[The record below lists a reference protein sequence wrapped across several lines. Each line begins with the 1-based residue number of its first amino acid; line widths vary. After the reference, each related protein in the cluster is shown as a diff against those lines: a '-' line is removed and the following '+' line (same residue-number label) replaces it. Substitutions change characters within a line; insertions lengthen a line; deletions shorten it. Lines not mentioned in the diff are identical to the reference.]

1 MNEFSSV
8 LPYALISLLGV
19 FLSSVSQVML
29 KKAAMRKYDSVLKE
43 YLNPLVIFAYAIF
56 FSTTQLGVLAY
67 KGMPVSLG
75 PVLETTAYF
84 YITIFGGTIF
94 KEKLNPKDL
103 LALALII
110 GGIMPL
116 LPGLSMTNA
125 IRDTINGDL
134 VSGSAR
140 ALEALLACVAI
151 AAGVGV
157 VLSL

>member
-56 FSTTQLGVLAY
+56 FSTTLLGVLAY

-84 YITIFGGTIF
+84 YITIFGVTIF
-94 KEKLNPKDL
+94 KEKLNPKKL

-110 GGIMPL
+110 GVI
-116 LPGLSMTNA
+116 A
-125 IRDTINGDL
+125 
-134 VSGSAR
+134 A
-140 ALEALLACVAI
+140 ACVYSAL
-151 AAGVGV
+151 G
-157 VLSL
+157 LTPSRD

>member
-43 YLNPLVIFAYAIF
+43 YLNPRVIFAYAIF
-56 FSTTQLGVLAY
+56 FSTTLLGVLAY

-84 YITIFGGTIF
+84 YITIFGVTIF
-94 KEKLNPKDL
+94 KEKLNPKKL

-110 GGIMPL
+110 GGI
-116 LPGLSMTNA
+116 
-125 IRDTINGDL
+125 
-134 VSGSAR
+134 
-140 ALEALLACVAI
+140 
-151 AAGVGV
+151 
-157 VLSL
+157 VLYATA